1 MRADNVPNLNSG
13 LVLSFRPGEKV
24 VIDTGEE
31 TILVTP
37 IEGTGGKIR
46 LHFEAPKTVVIDR
59 LSIWQRKNPGM
70 VQPGL
75 KEVRHA
81 SGK

>member
-1 MRADNVPNLNSG
+1 MRASDVQNLNGG

-31 TILVTP
+31 TIIVTP

-46 LHFEAPKTVVIDR
+46 LHFQASKSTVIDR

>member
-1 MRADNVPNLNSG
+1 MRADNVANLNGG

-37 IEGTGGKIR
+37 IEGTRGKIR
-46 LHFEAPKTVVIDR
+46 LHFEASKSTVIDR